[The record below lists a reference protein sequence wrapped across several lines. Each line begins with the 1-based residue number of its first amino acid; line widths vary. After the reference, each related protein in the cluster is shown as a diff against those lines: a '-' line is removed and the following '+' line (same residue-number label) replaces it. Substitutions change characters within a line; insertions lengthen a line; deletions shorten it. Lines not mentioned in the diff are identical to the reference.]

1 MSTKVGDQAPDF
13 ELRDQ
18 FGTVVK
24 LSDFQ
29 GEKNVVLIF
38 FTAAFTGICDGEL
51 CTIRDEFA
59 DLDSGDAVVLAV
71 STDTGPVLHEWA
83 NQKGYKFKLLSDF
96 WPHGAVASSYGVFDE
111 QRGLSLRGTF
121 VIDKAGAIRWQVV
134 NAIPNARNAAE
145 YRTALAELA

>member
-1 MSTKVGDQAPDF
+1 MSTTVGELAPDF

-18 FGTVVK
+18 TGATVK
-24 LSDFQ
+24 LSDFR

-59 DLDSGDAVVLAV
+59 DLDSGDAQVLAV
-71 STDTGPVLHEWA
+71 STDTGPTLREWA
-83 NQKGYKFKLLSDF
+83 DQKGYKFRLLSDF
-96 WPHGAVASSYGVFDE
+96 WPHGAVADSYGVFDP

-121 VIDKAGAIRWQVV
+121 VIDKAGTIRWQVV
-134 NAIPNARNAAE
+134 NAIPDARNAAD
-145 YRTALAELA
+145 YRTALAAL